1 MSKRKIALIYPL
13 DDSLPLQSTSYRV
26 YMPRYGILAVAA
38 RLINEGYEVQTYCE
52 QSGSE
57 VDWNFV
63 QKADYVCYSILSF
76 SAFKAY
82 EYTQKVSQINPK
94 AIQIYGG
101 SHASLAADDCLDHVD
116 YVIRNEGEETLV
128 DLLSK
133 LEQGNSVKDVLG
145 LSLNFEGEKKHN
157 VARPFISDVNQV
169 LTADLIKNYKKRSIG
184 TYIKDIFTIGM
195 PRFNVVVSQSSRG
208 CPFDCKFCFVK
219 IELGKQYRRKTPEMV
234 LMEIENGINQ
244 LGSKYVMF
252 VDNDF
257 CISKNHT
264 LEVLKLIE
272 EKYYGDIDLF
282 IFTRITVAF
291 DQDIVE
297 AFKRAGRVCLAL
309 GIESIE
315 SDTQTEYK
323 KEFSNNSIENA
334 LKILNDNGIKYHAL
348 FVVGSDY
355 DTQES
360 IDKILKFSIKN
371 NAFYMGL
378 QILYDFPRKEIVTK
392 SEQCIP
398 DHRYIHHDWRF
409 FSGTFVIHFPKKIR
423 PSVLQES
430 VVKAHMDFY
439 KKSKFFIQFYATKG
453 IMRSYIKYLRMIEH
467 GLYDENDILDEAKL
481 ENWIQEKKIEIKF
494 NLYDYLLELGRFYAM
509 NIFRKDSWMYLLS
522 IVKPMQKPKLEEH
535 SEEAA

>member
-1 MSKRKIALIYPL
+1 MNKKKIALIYPL

-38 RLINEGYEVQTYCE
+38 RLKLEGYEVETYCE

-57 VDWNFV
+57 VDWDYV
-63 QKADYVCYSILSF
+63 ATADYVCFSILSF

-82 EYTQKVSQINPK
+82 EYSEKVRALNPL
-94 AIQIYGG
+94 AIQVYGG
-101 SHASLAADDCLDHVD
+101 SHASLAADDCLEHVD
-116 YVIRNEGEETLV
+116 FAIRNEGEETLI

-133 LEQGNSVKDVLG
+133 IERGEDLKNTLG
-145 LSLNFEGEKKHN
+145 LSLNYQGQKIHN
-157 VARPFISDVNQV
+157 AARPFINDVNQV
-169 LTADLIKNYKKRSIG
+169 LSADLIKNYKKRSLL
-184 TYIKDIFTIGM
+184 TYARDILTVGL

-234 LMEIENGINQ
+234 LEEIKNGVTQ

-272 EKYYGDIDLF
+272 DRYQGDIDLF
-282 IFTRITVAF
+282 IFTRLTVAF
-291 DQDIVE
+291 DQEIVD

-315 SDTQTEYK
+315 TNTQVEYK
-323 KEFSNNSIENA
+323 KEFSNNSIEEA
-334 LKILNDNGIKYHAL
+334 LKILNENEIKYHAL
-348 FVVGSDY
+348 FVVGSDF
-355 DTQES
+355 DTKES
-360 IDKILKFSIKN
+360 IQKILEFSIKN

-378 QILYDFPRKEIVTK
+378 QILYDFPKKEFVTK
-392 SEQCIP
+392 SEQCIS
-398 DHRYIHHDWRF
+398 DERFIHHDWRF

-453 IMRSYIKYLRMIEH
+453 IMRSYISYLKKIEVD
-467 GLYDENDILDEAKL
+467 LYDENDILIEERL
-481 ENWIQEKKIEIKF
+481 GQWIHDKKINIKF
-494 NLYDYLLELGRFYAM
+494 NLYDYLLELSRFYLM
-509 NIFRKDSWMYLLS
+509 NIFRKDSWKYLIS
-522 IVKPMQKPKLEEH
+522 ILKPVPVYEKR
-535 SEEAA
+535 SEEIA